1 MPQVKFEDRL
11 GTVVVLLDDSDKTL
25 ILLRSRDSHWA
36 PSQWGFPGGKI
47 EEGEAPRDAAV
58 RETSEETALD
68 ATDLKIITFK
78 HNLPCV
84 AYYTRKYTGVV
95 TIDHEHEDWQWVS
108 WDEMD
113 NYDVAPGVRELYD
126 WVLKNE

>member
-1 MPQVKFEDRL
+1 MTQVKFEDRL

-78 HNLPCV
+78 HKKTFL
-84 AYYTRKYTGVV
+84 
-95 TIDHEHEDWQWVS
+95 
-108 WDEMD
+108 
-113 NYDVAPGVRELYD
+113 
-126 WVLKNE
+126 